1 MTPFFGDWMRL
12 TWRLN
17 DQLSVLGAAGLASD
31 LTASLGGEQSKQT
44 KVVLPRR
51 RLKEP

>member
-1 MTPFFGDWMRL
+1 MGLLLLSERL
-12 TWRLN
+12 G
-17 DQLSVLGAAGLASD
+17 DQLSVLGAAGLTSTLA
-31 LTASLGGEQSKQT
+31 ASLGGEQSKQT